1 MHLAGPVWLS
11 PALEDRL
18 VERFPGLSHADLRYA
33 ARLLDEGAMAVDLI
47 VASLEPAAGGRDAA
61 RSVLAQ
67 LRIARDQH
75 TPPLAGDTSI
85 HL

>member
-1 MHLAGPVWLS
+1 MHLAGPMWLS

-18 VERFPGLSHADLRYA
+18 VEGFPGLSRADLRYA
-33 ARLLDEGAMAVDLI
+33 ARLLEEGAMAIELI
-47 VASLEPAAGGRDAA
+47 LVSLEPAVGGRDAA

-75 TPPLAGDTSI
+75 TPPPAGDAST
-85 HL
+85 HP